1 MVTSRATTPPGM
13 LSCGIWCPYLPYT
26 TLVEKSQQSKISKS
40 VEKTVD
46 SSTLIVLKC
55 GYNKRGPASPAS
67 LTRQS
72 RVEKTEPEGRKEF
85 IMNKSDLEFL
95 KFFNESIKNIH
106 VLTEEMYAQ
115 MQEARNKLID
125 NYSIECY
132 EVIEDLT
139 TTIAKVS
146 GKLDF
151 LDDAFTRFA
160 NDCIEESEV

>member
-1 MVTSRATTPPGM
+1 MSN
-13 LSCGIWCPYLPYT
+13 I
-26 TLVEKSQQSKISKS
+26 KNIKS

-55 GYNKRGPASPAS
+55 GYNK
-67 LTRQS
+67 
-72 RVEKTEPEGRKEF
+72 TEPEGRKVTS
-85 IMNKSDLEFL
+85 MNKSTMEFL

-106 VLTEEMYAQ
+106 VLTEEMYGQ

-151 LDDAFTRFA
+151 LDDAFTNFVM
-160 NDCIEESEV
+160 DEMESAAMPHDREV

>member
-1 MVTSRATTPPGM
+1 
-13 LSCGIWCPYLPYT
+13 
-26 TLVEKSQQSKISKS
+26 
-40 VEKTVD
+40 
-46 SSTLIVLKC
+46 
-55 GYNKRGPASPAS
+55 
-67 LTRQS
+67 
-72 RVEKTEPEGRKEF
+72 
-85 IMNKSDLEFL
+85 MNKNDIEFL
-95 KFFNESIKNIH
+95 KFFTESIKSIH
-106 VLTEEMYAQ
+106 VLSEEMYAQ

-151 LDDAFTRFA
+151 LDDAFTRFV

>member
-1 MVTSRATTPPGM
+1 
-13 LSCGIWCPYLPYT
+13 
-26 TLVEKSQQSKISKS
+26 
-40 VEKTVD
+40 
-46 SSTLIVLKC
+46 
-55 GYNKRGPASPAS
+55 
-67 LTRQS
+67 
-72 RVEKTEPEGRKEF
+72 
-85 IMNKSDLEFL
+85 MNKSDLEFL

-160 NDCIEESEV
+160 NDITVSMEE

>member
-1 MVTSRATTPPGM
+1 
-13 LSCGIWCPYLPYT
+13 
-26 TLVEKSQQSKISKS
+26 
-40 VEKTVD
+40 
-46 SSTLIVLKC
+46 
-55 GYNKRGPASPAS
+55 
-67 LTRQS
+67 
-72 RVEKTEPEGRKEF
+72 
-85 IMNKSDLEFL
+85 MNKSTMEFL

-151 LDDAFTRFA
+151 LDDAFARFA
-160 NDCIEESEV
+160 NDCFEESEV

>member
-1 MVTSRATTPPGM
+1 
-13 LSCGIWCPYLPYT
+13 
-26 TLVEKSQQSKISKS
+26 
-40 VEKTVD
+40 
-46 SSTLIVLKC
+46 
-55 GYNKRGPASPAS
+55 
-67 LTRQS
+67 
-72 RVEKTEPEGRKEF
+72 
-85 IMNKSDLEFL
+85 MNKSTMEFL

-151 LDDAFTRFA
+151 LDDAFTRFT
-160 NDCIEESEV
+160 NDCIEESEG

>member
-1 MVTSRATTPPGM
+1 
-13 LSCGIWCPYLPYT
+13 
-26 TLVEKSQQSKISKS
+26 
-40 VEKTVD
+40 
-46 SSTLIVLKC
+46 
-55 GYNKRGPASPAS
+55 
-67 LTRQS
+67 
-72 RVEKTEPEGRKEF
+72 
-85 IMNKSDLEFL
+85 MNKTDLEFL
-95 KFFNESIKNIH
+95 KFFTESIKSIH
-106 VLTEEMYAQ
+106 VLSDEMYAQ

-160 NDCIEESEV
+160 NDCTMESEA

>member
-1 MVTSRATTPPGM
+1 
-13 LSCGIWCPYLPYT
+13 
-26 TLVEKSQQSKISKS
+26 
-40 VEKTVD
+40 
-46 SSTLIVLKC
+46 
-55 GYNKRGPASPAS
+55 
-67 LTRQS
+67 
-72 RVEKTEPEGRKEF
+72 
-85 IMNKSDLEFL
+85 MNKNDIEFL
-95 KFFNESIKNIH
+95 KFFTNSIKSIH

-115 MQEARNKLID
+115 MQEARNKIID
-125 NYSIECY
+125 DYSIECY